1 LIKLIEHTNL
11 CDLAS
16 PIVKSIFDLMEGDD
30 FDIFNFSEK
39 CSSLLVKLKAPDST
53 QIAGLTNSFVPLLE

>member
-1 LIKLIEHTNL
+1 
-11 CDLAS
+11 
-16 PIVKSIFDLMEGDD
+16 MEGDD